1 MSRNEPRRGGSC
13 ASARRTL
20 SGKNDDAAVN
30 AASRAAVP
38 KSRLR
43 VNFFVREFEIS
54 EVILFI
60 NKKPTRVL
68 PASAE
73 ENQTRGL
80 RINSIATEKLSI

>member
-20 SGKNDDAAVN
+20 AGKNDDAAVN

-43 VNFFVREFEIS
+43 VNFLGRVFEVS
-54 EVILFI
+54 DVILFI
-60 NKKPTRVL
+60 AKAGEKKL
-68 PASAE
+68 LA
-73 ENQTRGL
+73 
-80 RINSIATEKLSI
+80 